1 MVFMD
6 GYRGS
11 ESRTSSETSELTGYE
26 SGELAQQVLSSE
38 TLSLSLLG
46 YVVADFVFIL
56 ITVGCRFD
64 LPFEGCMIFLFFLS
78 L

>member
-1 MVFMD
+1 MD

-26 SGELAQQVLSSE
+26 SGELAPQVLSSE

-46 YVVADFVFIL
+46 YVVADFVFIDFNH
-56 ITVGCRFD
+56 GWM
-64 LPFEGCMIFLFFLS
+64 PFWFTFWRVYDFFIFS
-78 L
+78 